1 MALGKTTRV
10 VGSKDDNEES
20 LSFLAGHEG
29 LASEEHI
36 WRPRIALQALQDL
49 KEIELSNPYDCTTKY
64 AYLAN
69 SKRKL

>member
-36 WRPRIALQALQDL
+36 
-49 KEIELSNPYDCTTKY
+49 
-64 AYLAN
+64 
-69 SKRKL
+69 